1 MVKRFVRKYKD
12 FSKPCPKCNNT
23 LQFDIQILRPSKYII
38 CYECLNGCNL
48 SYKEQYNYLST
59 EEKIIYYELEEKE
72 NV

>member
-12 FSKPCPKCNNT
+12 FSKPCTKCNNT

-48 SYKEQYNYLST
+48 SYEEQYNYLST